1 MIKTI
6 WEEFLKI
13 VAQEA
18 GSHVVQTWLNAVT
31 LTDWDA
37 HEKMVY
43 IRAPNIFVKEWI
55 KSHYLSLF
63 QLHLRRLLNVDT
75 IKIVFLDNDFA
86 LQPVVTHLAESAT
99 HGSTII
105 PAIALPESA
114 IERGNNLIVKKN
126 NGSKYRNSINKN
138 YQFNTFVVGPS
149 NQLAY
154 AAAHAV
160 TEKLG
165 KLYNPLFIYGDSGLG
180 KTHLLHAIGNSIK
193 NNNKRLET
201 MYQTAD
207 HFVNEFINAI
217 RFDKVHQFK
226 EKYKEIDVLLID
238 DVQFISNKEQTQEA
252 FFHIFN
258 MLYESHKQ
266 IVFSSDSDPAGINGL
281 AERLRSRFEWGLVT
295 DIQIPTTETK
305 MAILKRKAELSNQKI
320 GDDVIEFVASRV
332 VSNIRELE
340 GALIRITA
348 FAAFT
353 EQQITLD
360 LAKKILNNGRASKPH
375 ALDFTA
381 IVKVLQ
387 KEYAYTLAQL
397 RSQSRDKELS
407 FVRQLAMYLMKK
419 HTDKSLHEVGHFLG
433 RKDHTTVIHAVQ
445 KIEKWLEKDVS
456 LAHKMEEI
464 EKNLGG

>member
-43 IRAPNIFVKEWI
+43 IKAPNIFVKEWI

-63 QLHLRRLLNVDT
+63 QLHLKRLLNVDS
-75 IKIVFLDNDFA
+75 IKIIFLDNDFNGVP
-86 LQPVVTHLAESAT
+86 LLSDVKEQPVSL
-99 HGSTII
+99 STII
-105 PAIALPESA
+105 PAIPMPELSL
-114 IERGNNLIVKKN
+114 RNSSNLIVKKN
-126 NGSKYRNSINKN
+126 TGSKYRNSINRN

-165 KLYNPLFIYGDSGLG
+165 KLYNPLFIYGGSGLG
-180 KTHLLHAIGNSIK
+180 KTHLLHAIGNAIK
-193 NNNKRLET
+193 NSNKRLEIL
-201 MYQTAD
+201 YQTAD

-226 EKYKEIDVLLID
+226 EKYQQIDVLLID

-295 DIQIPTTETK
+295 DIQIPALETK
-305 MAILKRKAELSNQKI
+305 IAILKRKAELCNQKI

-340 GALIRITA
+340 GSLIRITA

-353 EQQITLD
+353 EQEITLE
-360 LAKKILNNGRASKPH
+360 LAKKILQNGKSQKTNKI
-375 ALDFTA
+375 DFND
-381 IVKVLQ
+381 IIKLLHKQ
-387 KEYAYTLAQL
+387 YSYSLAEL
-397 RSQSRDKELS
+397 RSQSRDKDLS

-419 HTDKSLHEVGHFLG
+419 HTDKSLHEVGYFLG
-433 RKDHTTVIHAVQ
+433 RKDHTTVMHAVQ
-445 KIEKWLEKDVS
+445 KIEKCLEKDVS
-456 LAHKMEEI
+456 LASRVNEI
-464 EKNLGG
+464 EKNLAE

>member
-1 MIKTI
+1 MVKTI

-13 VAQEA
+13 VAQEV

-31 LTDWDA
+31 LADWDI
-37 HEKMVY
+37 HEKVVY
-43 IRAPNIFVKEWI
+43 IKAPNVFVKEWI
-55 KSHYLSLF
+55 KSHYMALF
-63 QLHLRRLLNVDT
+63 QAHLSRLLNVDS
-75 IKIVFLDNDFA
+75 IKITFLDND
-86 LQPVVTHLAESAT
+86 LYQKPLISNTNQHIVSYP
-99 HGSTII
+99 TII
-105 PAIALPESA
+105 PAISA
-114 IERGNNLIVKKN
+114 QDIVVKN
-126 NGSKYRNSINKN
+126 SNVTLKRNTGSRYKNSINRN

-165 KLYNPLFIYGDSGLG
+165 KLYNPLFIYGGSGLG

-193 NNNKRLET
+193 HSNKRLEI

-238 DVQFISNKEQTQEA
+238 DIQFISNKEQTQEA

-305 MAILKRKAELSNQKI
+305 IAILKRKADLCNQKI
-320 GDDVIEFVASRV
+320 RDEVIEFVASRV

-353 EQQITLD
+353 EQEITLE
-360 LAKKILNNGRASKPH
+360 LAKKILQNGNVAKSNKI
-375 ALDFTA
+375 DFND
-381 IVKVLQ
+381 IIKLLHKQ
-387 KEYAYTLAQL
+387 YSYSLSEL
-397 RSQSRDKELS
+397 RSQNRDKDIS

-445 KIEKWLEKDVS
+445 RIEKYLEKDVN
-456 LAHKMEEI
+456 LASKVKEI
-464 EKNLGG
+464 EEKLVG

>member
-1 MIKTI
+1 MIKII

-31 LTDWDA
+31 LTDWDV
-37 HEKMVY
+37 HEKVVY
-43 IRAPNIFVKEWI
+43 IRAPNVFVKEWI

-63 QLHLRRLLNVDT
+63 QAHLSRLLNVDT
-75 IKIVFLDNDFA
+75 VKITFLDNDFNQRP
-86 LQPVVTHLAESAT
+86 LLATTEQVISYP
-99 HGSTII
+99 TII
-105 PAIALPESA
+105 PAISA
-114 IERGNNLIVKKN
+114 QDLTLKKN
-126 NGSKYRNSINKN
+126 NIMLKRNTGSKYKSSINRN
-138 YQFNTFVVGPS
+138 YQFDTFVVGPS

-165 KLYNPLFIYGDSGLG
+165 KLYNPLFIYGGSGLG

-193 NNNKRLET
+193 NSNKRLEI

-305 MAILKRKAELSNQKI
+305 IAILKRKAELCNQNI

-340 GALIRITA
+340 GSLIRITA

-353 EQQITLD
+353 EQEITLE
-360 LAKKILNNGRASKPH
+360 LAKKILQNGKSPKTTKI
-375 ALDFTA
+375 DFND
-381 IVKVLQ
+381 IIKLLHKQ
-387 KEYAYTLAQL
+387 YPYSLAEL
-397 RSQSRDKELS
+397 RSQSRDKDLS
-407 FVRQLAMYLMKK
+407 FARQLAMYLMKK
-419 HTDKSLHEVGHFLG
+419 YTDKSLHEVGYFFG
-433 RKDHTTVIHAVQ
+433 RKDHTTVMHAVQ
-445 KIEKWLEKDVS
+445 KIEKCLEKDVS
-456 LAHKMEEI
+456 LASRVKEI
-464 EKNLGG
+464 EENLVG

>member
-43 IRAPNIFVKEWI
+43 IKAPNIFVKEWI

-63 QLHLRRLLNVDT
+63 QLHLKRLLNVDS
-75 IKIVFLDNDFA
+75 IKIIFLDNDFNGVP
-86 LQPVVTHLAESAT
+86 LLSDVKEQPVSL
-99 HGSTII
+99 STII
-105 PAIALPESA
+105 PAIPMPELSL
-114 IERGNNLIVKKN
+114 RNSSNLIVKKN
-126 NGSKYRNSINKN
+126 TGSKYRNSINRN

-165 KLYNPLFIYGDSGLG
+165 KLYNPLFIYGGSGLG
-180 KTHLLHAIGNSIK
+180 KTHLLHAIGNAIK
-193 NNNKRLET
+193 NSNKRLEIL
-201 MYQTAD
+201 YQTAD

-226 EKYKEIDVLLID
+226 EKYQQIDVLLID
-238 DVQFISNKEQTQEA
+238 DIQFISNKEQTQEA

-295 DIQIPTTETK
+295 DIQIPALETK
-305 MAILKRKAELSNQKI
+305 IAILKRKAELCNQKI

-340 GALIRITA
+340 GSLIRITA

-353 EQQITLD
+353 EQEITLE
-360 LAKKILNNGRASKPH
+360 LAKKIL
-375 ALDFTA
+375 
-381 IVKVLQ
+381 Q
-387 KEYAYTLAQL
+387 K
-397 RSQSRDKELS
+397 
-407 FVRQLAMYLMKK
+407 
-419 HTDKSLHEVGHFLG
+419 
-433 RKDHTTVIHAVQ
+433 
-445 KIEKWLEKDVS
+445 W
-456 LAHKMEEI
+456 
-464 EKNLGG
+464 